1 MPRRIRPRPTSDAP
15 SPGDEAR
22 REWLATWKRWAIS
35 RLPLDV
41 SPSARVHVR
50 AAVERA
56 LASLGPE
63 DHEEEV
69 RDVVLGMVEDV
80 MGRMKATAEAAR
92 RNENKRA
99 IITEVGF
106 LLGLALRRF
115 PTDDVV
121 AMLKQPGYSLAAL
134 TEGLRRHLD
143 RHVMGNE
150 KLEEVMDRIVAWVER
165 RLAEQ
170 PKPSRVLP
178 HGVVRAGGAAV
189 ATLGMIALK
198 NPHVR
203 ETVAREFI
211 KAKEKARALW
221 ARWTT
226 RVEPPTQP

>member
-15 SPGDEAR
+15 SPGDGAR
-22 REWLATWKRWAIS
+22 RKWLATWKRWAIS

-41 SPSARVHVR
+41 SPTARVHVR

-63 DHEEEV
+63 DNEEEV
-69 RDVVLGMVEDV
+69 QDVVLGVVEDV
-80 MGRMKATAEAAR
+80 MGRMKATAEAATR
-92 RNENKRA
+92 DENKRA
-99 IITEVGF
+99 IITEAGL

-115 PTDDVV
+115 PAADVA

-134 TEGLRRHLD
+134 TGGLRRHLN
-143 RHVMGNE
+143 RHVTGDE
-150 KLEEVMDRIVAWVER
+150 KLEEVMDRIVAWAER

-170 PKPSRVLP
+170 PKPSRAIP
-178 HGVVRAGGAAV
+178 RAVVRAGGAAV

-198 NPHVR
+198 NPQVR

-211 KAKEKARALW
+211 KTKQKARALW